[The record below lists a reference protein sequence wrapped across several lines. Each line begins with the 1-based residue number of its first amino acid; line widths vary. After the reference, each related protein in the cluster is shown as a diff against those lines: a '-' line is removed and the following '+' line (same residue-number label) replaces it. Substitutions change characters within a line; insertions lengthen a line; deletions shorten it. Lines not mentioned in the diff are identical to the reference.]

1 MKQYTLKKVI
11 DFNDSYDII
20 IVGGGPAGCA
30 AAIAAARDGA
40 NTLLV
45 EATGVLGGMG
55 TAGMV
60 PAWCYFSDGEKIIS
74 VSYTHLRAHET

>member
-45 EATGVLGGMG
+45 ECIRGDGNSRDGACMVLLLG
-55 TAGMV
+55 
-60 PAWCYFSDGEKIIS
+60 W
-74 VSYTHLRAHET
+74 